1 MRVAAI
7 AIVILGLAPPAF
19 ADAKAAA
26 KKKIEI
32 AAEHHAAGRYK
43 EALNELTIAYTL
55 SPMPDILYAIAQ
67 VHVKLGDCT
76 QAITFYERFLGTR
89 PPDEPADAARE
100 AIEVC
105 RTQPPRASGQ
115 IEPTEP
121 PAPLTP
127 PEPAPDVAPP
137 APAPAP
143 APVQVDQPSTWYK
156 DKLGLGLVGGGVVS
170 GVISLVMYRSATADL
185 DAAEAAPTY
194 PEHVDL
200 VESAKG
206 KRTIAAVLAV
216 GGVALV
222 GAGAVRFVMVRS
234 RESSSIAV
242 VPTTRGGFVT
252 WSGSW

>member
-7 AIVILGLAPPAF
+7 AIVILGLAPPPAF
-19 ADAKAAA
+19 ADAKADAR
-26 KKKIEI
+26 KKIEI

-76 QAITFYERFLGTR
+76 QAITFYERFLGTH

-105 RTQPPRASGQ
+105 RTQPPKM
-115 IEPTEP
+115 PTEP
-121 PAPLTP
+121 PAPLP
-127 PEPAPDVAPP
+127 PPDPAPDVEPP
-137 APAPAP
+137 KPAP
-143 APVQVDQPSTWYK
+143 APVVQVDQPATWYK
-156 DKLGLGLVGGGVVS
+156 DKLGLALVGGGVVS
-170 GVISLVMYRSATADL
+170 GVIGFVMYRSATADL
-185 DAAEAAPTY
+185 DAADAAPTY

-200 VESAKG
+200 VDSAKG
-206 KRTIAAVLAV
+206 KRTIAAVLAA

-234 RESSSIAV
+234 HERSSIAV
-242 VPTTRGGFVT
+242 VPTQRGGFVT